1 MMHKHLDRAALAA
14 GALTVAWV
22 AWGYLGHP
30 LALTMTLLIGAFFA
44 MGALELR
51 RFRQATVALSQAVA
65 SLAAAPAGLSEWLST
80 LPEGLRP
87 AVRARVEGERAVL
100 PGPALT
106 PYLVGLLV
114 LLGMLGTFLG
124 MVVTLNGAVIAL
136 ESTTDLAAI
145 RSALA
150 APVRGLGVAFGTS
163 VAGAAASAMLG
174 LMSAL
179 ARRDR
184 QQVSQA
190 LDAAVAGPLR
200 RFSRAAQREDA
211 LESLQAQSRLLPALA
226 TQMQTL
232 MERLD
237 QHSERLGERWLAAQD
252 QAHREAREVHQALAR
267 SVEQSLRG
275 ALVDSARAAGA
286 TIQPVVEQTL
296 GALAAQSGQL
306 HERMAEQLDQ
316 RLGRLADELQSA
328 AGAVV
333 QTWQSAL
340 ERQAQVQTE
349 QQQALGATLQTF
361 GERFHGGA
369 EALLARVD
377 ERQAATQ
384 NAVSVGVTG
393 WLEASTALQARL
405 GTELEARLGRLGD
418 VLQQS
423 SHAVAGTLQTAL
435 DEQVAAQA
443 RQQQALEVALAAQAA
458 QWQTGSRQLLTEV
471 DARQA
476 AAQQALS
483 AGVAAWLEASGD
495 LQARL
500 GDELQARLGHLGDA
514 LQQTTSE
521 VTATWRS
528 ALAEQAAAQA
538 RQQQS
543 LETTLGAL
551 GEQFQAGS
559 ARLLA
564 DVDQRQSATQAALA
578 ASAAE
583 LGASAAR
590 QQAATAEAVQAQL
603 DGVAHRLSE
612 SVARISGQWGEALAQ
627 QEAQQGAVVDRLER
641 ALGGFAGTF
650 EERAAALIA
659 QVERLQTER
668 IEAQVDESRQRLQAW
683 TEQLERV
690 GQQLQQAWSQG
701 GAAQLQAQQTL
712 AEQTANRWHAWSEEL
727 RRSGDQMQQAW
738 QHSAEALQRRHD
750 AADAQERQRLAEWQ
764 QQLQGLSARLQAD
777 WQTAADAARARADE
791 QAAQAL
797 ARQDEWARQLQAL
810 GEQLQSGWRS
820 AAELNLSRQSELA
833 EAMGQ
838 AVEQATRHTQAM
850 SQRTIDEVA
859 TLARDAAEAPRA
871 AAAIIEQLQQRL
883 GESAERDNALLDE
896 RQRLLRSLDEVLV
909 EVRSASGD
917 QRAAVDTLLQSSA
930 ETLREAAEAFA
941 ASVQSANQTLG
952 ALSAQMG
959 TDAAEVGSLGE
970 AMGEAVQRFG
980 VASDQLVGQLGRI
993 EQALE
998 QSMQRSD
1005 EQLAYTV
1012 AQARELIDLSVLS
1025 SKRLVDEMRQL
1036 GRAGGEAAEEGR

>member
-44 MGALELR
+44 MGAWELR
-51 RFRQATVALSQAVA
+51 RFRQATHALSRAVSA
-65 SLAAAPAGLSEWLST
+65 LEAAPATLPDWLAT
-80 LPEGLRP
+80 LPEGMRP
-87 AVRARVEGERAVL
+87 AVRARVEGERGGL
-100 PGPALT
+100 PGPAMT

-145 RSALA
+145 RAALA

-190 LDAAVAGPLR
+190 LDQAVSGTLR

-211 LESLQAQSRLLPALA
+211 LDSLQAQSRLLPALV

-237 QHSERLGERWLAAQD
+237 QHSDRLGERWLIAQD
-252 QAHREAREVHQALAR
+252 KAHREAREVHQALAGA
-267 SVEQSLRG
+267 VEQSLRG

-296 GALAAQSGQL
+296 GALASHSGQL
-306 HERMAEQLDQ
+306 HERLTQQLDQ
-316 RLGRLADELQSA
+316 RLGRLADDLQNA
-328 AGAVV
+328 TLAVV

-340 ERQAQVQTE
+340 ERQARTQAE
-349 QQQALGATLQTF
+349 QQQALGATLQGV
-361 GERFHGGA
+361 GERFHAGA
-369 EALLARVD
+369 ESLLSRID

-384 NAVSVGVTG
+384 SAVSASVAG
-393 WLEASTALQARL
+393 WLETGGALQGRLGAELETRLGRLGDVLQQTSTAVSSTLQTALAEQGAAQARQQEALQAALAGQAEQWQVGARQLLADLDARQSASQQALSAGLAEWLQSSGALQSRL

-418 VLQQS
+418 
-423 SHAVAGTLQTAL
+423 
-435 DEQVAAQA
+435 EM
-443 RQQQALEVALAAQAA
+443 
-458 QWQTGSRQLLTEV
+458 
-471 DARQA
+471 
-476 AAQQALS
+476 
-483 AGVAAWLEASGD
+483 
-495 LQARL
+495 
-500 GDELQARLGHLGDA
+500 
-514 LQQTTSE
+514 QQTTWS
-521 VTATWRS
+521 VTRSWQS

-538 RQQQS
+538 RQQQA
-543 LETTLGAL
+543 LEGTLAAL
-551 GEQFQAGS
+551 GEQFHAGS

-564 DVDQRQSATQAALA
+564 EVDQRQSSTQAALA

-603 DGVAHRLSE
+603 DGVAQRLSR
-612 SVARISGQWGEALAQ
+612 SVEQVSGQWGEALRQ

-668 IEAQVDESRQRLQAW
+668 IEAQVDESRQRLHAW

-701 GAAQLQAQQTL
+701 GAAQLQAQQAL
-712 AEQTANRWHAWSEEL
+712 AEQAAARWQAWS
-727 RRSGDQMQQAW
+727 
-738 QHSAEALQRRHD
+738 EALQRHGERLQQAWHQSAEVLQARHD
-750 AADAQERQRLAEWQ
+750 AADAHERQRLADWQ
-764 QQLQGLSARLQAD
+764 QALQGLSSRLQAE
-777 WQTAADAARARADE
+777 WQAAADAGQVRAAE

-797 ARQDEWARQLQAL
+797 ARQSQWAEQLQSL
-810 GEQLQSGWRS
+810 GEQLQSGWRN
-820 AAELNLSRQSELA
+820 AADLTLSRQAELA
-833 EAMGQ
+833 AAMGQ
-838 AVEQATRHTQAM
+838 AVEQATRQTQAL
-850 SQRTIDEVA
+850 SQRTIEEVA
-859 TLARDAAEAPRA
+859 ELARGAAEAPRA
-871 AAAIIEQLQQRL
+871 AAAIIEQVQQRL
-883 GESAERDNALLDE
+883 GESAARDNALLDE

-909 EVRSASGD
+909 EVRSASGE

-930 ETLREAAEAFA
+930 ETLREAAAAFA
-941 ASVQSANQTLG
+941 ASVESSNRTLG
-952 ALSAQMG
+952 ALSAEMG
-959 TDAAEVGSLGE
+959 ADAAEVGSLGG

-980 VASDQLVGQLGRI
+980 AASEQLVGQLGRI
-993 EQALE
+993 ELALE

-1036 GRAGGEAAEEGR
+1036 ARIGGDAAEESR

>member
-44 MGALELR
+44 MGAIELR
-51 RFRQATVALSQAVA
+51 RFRQATGELSRAVA
-65 SLAAAPAGLSEWLST
+65 TLATEPAGLSEWLSA

-87 AVRARVEGERAVL
+87 AVRARVEGERTVL

-184 QQVSQA
+184 QQASQA

-211 LESLQAQSRLLPALA
+211 LESLQAQSRLLPSLA

-252 QAHREAREVHQALAR
+252 QAHREAREVHEALAR

-296 GALAAQSGQL
+296 GALASQSGQL
-306 HERMAEQLDQ
+306 HERMAQQLDQ

-328 AGAVV
+328 TGAVV

-340 ERQAQVQTE
+340 ERQAQVQSE
-349 QQQALGATLQTF
+349 QQLALGATLQTF

-377 ERQAATQ
+377 ERQAAAQ
-384 NAVSVGVTG
+384 SAVSAGVSG

-405 GTELEARLGRLGD
+405 GTELESRLGQLGEA
-418 VLQQS
+418 LQQTT
-423 SHAVAGTLQTAL
+423 HTVAGTLQTAL
-435 DEQVAAQA
+435 ADQGAAQA
-443 RQQQALEVALAAQAA
+443 RQQQALEAALAAQAEQLQA
-458 QWQTGSRQLLTEV
+458 GSRQLLAEV

-476 AAQQALS
+476 AAQQALTS
-483 AGVAAWLEASGD
+483 GVAAWLEASGA
-495 LQARL
+495 LQTRLGTELEARLGRL
-500 GDELQARLGHLGDA
+500 GDELQ
-514 LQQTTSE
+514 QTTAA
-521 VTATWRS
+521 VTGAWQT
-528 ALAEQAAAQA
+528 ALAEQASAQA

-551 GEQFQAGS
+551 GEQFQDGS

-564 DVDQRQSATQAALA
+564 EVDQRQSATQAALA

-603 DGVAHRLSE
+603 DGVAQRLSE
-612 SVARISGQWGEALAQ
+612 SVAQVSDQWGEALRQ
-627 QEAQQGAVVDRLER
+627 QEAQQGAVVERLER

-701 GAAQLQAQQTL
+701 SAAQLQAQQAL
-712 AEQTANRWHAWSEEL
+712 AEQTASRWQAWSEEL
-727 RRSGDQMQQAW
+727 QGSGERLQQAW
-738 QHSAEALQRRHD
+738 RQSAEALHSRQD
-750 AADAQERQRLAEWQ
+750 ATEAQERQRLAEWQ
-764 QQLQGLSARLQAD
+764 QQLQALSARLQAD
-777 WQTAADAARARADE
+777 WQAAADAARVRAEE
-791 QAAQAL
+791 QSAQAL
-797 ARQDEWARQLQAL
+797 LRQEQWAQ
-810 GEQLQSGWRS
+810 QLQSLGERLQTGWRS
-820 AAELNLSRQSELA
+820 VADLTLSRQSELA

-838 AVEQATRHTQAM
+838 AVEQVTRHTQAM

-859 TLARDAAEAPRA
+859 ALARDAAEAPRA
-871 AAAIIEQLQQRL
+871 AAAIIDQLQQRL
-883 GESAERDNALLDE
+883 GESAERDNALLEE

-930 ETLREAAEAFA
+930 ETLREAAAAFA
-941 ASVQSANQTLG
+941 ASVQSANQTLDT
-952 ALSAQMG
+952 LSARMG
-959 TDAAEVGSLGE
+959 ADAAEVGSLGE

-980 VASDQLVGQLGRI
+980 AASEQLVGQLGRI

-1025 SKRLVDEMRQL
+1025 SKRLVDEMRQI
-1036 GRAGGEAAEEGR
+1036 GRTGGDAAEESR